1 MPSLTLEHVTQALN
15 KLSLLKRQKQL
26 TEGECA
32 FLEVIWQESSF
43 EEVAERTGHKPRY
56 LETIVSQEVR
66 SFVTQALAVG
76 KRPVHRR
83 HLRQFLQQHAD
94 TLQRLLEEPTRSR
107 TPAPLPAHQLD
118 VIGGEP
124 PETTEFYGR
133 EKELKALGQM
143 LIEKRCVGIIG
154 SPGVG
159 KSALGA
165 QLIKSYTTGLTAP
178 FESVV
183 WRSIFHGPSL
193 TELLIELLKLLDPT
207 WPGPRASRIS
217 SSELITLV
225 MEHLRSRQILL
236 VLDSVEAIL
245 QGDPLSL
252 DPYGQEY
259 AEYGIFIRRFIEEQ
273 HESRLLLLSRK
284 PLSHLE
290 RLAGSR
296 RSACVM
302 KLNGLSVEEAR
313 GFLQKRQVKD
323 VAHWDTFV
331 SFVQGNCQVLRQAV
345 ASLEEFFG
353 GDIKSHIRYSLVADP
368 YFLEAWSDQLSPS
381 GSATPLD
388 RWVIS
393 FVAQQIEQGIDPVP
407 LKRLLDEQF
416 PGRPAELLITIKH
429 LEQTD
434 LLLKTQEKA
443 EVSLSLH
450 PLLKKYLLPQL
461 VGLTG
466 PSP

>member
-1 MPSLTLEHVTQALN
+1 
-15 KLSLLKRQKQL
+15 
-26 TEGECA
+26 
-32 FLEVIWQESSF
+32 
-43 EEVAERTGHKPRY
+43 
-56 LETIVSQEVR
+56 
-66 SFVTQALAVG
+66 
-76 KRPVHRR
+76 
-83 HLRQFLQQHAD
+83 
-94 TLQRLLEEPTRSR
+94 
-107 TPAPLPAHQLD
+107 
-118 VIGGEP
+118 
-124 PETTEFYGR
+124 
-133 EKELKALGQM
+133 
-143 LIEKRCVGIIG
+143 
-154 SPGVG
+154 
-159 KSALGA
+159 
-165 QLIKSYTTGLTAP
+165 
-178 FESVV
+178 
-183 WRSIFHGPSL
+183 
-193 TELLIELLKLLDPT
+193 
-207 WPGPRASRIS
+207 
-217 SSELITLV
+217 

-245 QGDPLSL
+245 QGDALSL

-259 AEYGIFIRRFIEEQ
+259 AEYGMFIRRFIEEQ

-313 GFLQKRQVKD
+313 GFLRKRQVKD
-323 VAHWDTFV
+323 VTHWDTFV
-331 SFVQGNCQVLRQAV
+331 SFVQGNCQVLQQAI
-345 ASLEEFFG
+345 ASIEEFFG
-353 GDIKSHIRYSLVADP
+353 GNIQSHIRYSLVADP
-368 YFLEAWSDQLSPS
+368 YFLKAWSDQLGSS

-393 FVAQQIEQGIDPVP
+393 FIAQQIEQGIDPVP
-407 LKRLLDEQF
+407 LQQLLDKSF
-416 PGRPAELLITIKH
+416 PGRPAELLLTIKH

-461 VGLTG
+461 VGLAG